1 MSTSFDHIQVN
12 IGDLQTASSQ
22 FNGKAAELEQLLQ
35 QVQNQIESLSS
46 TWQGRAASDFV
57 SLMAKWTTD
66 VQGIRDVLGTVSQH
80 LSQAASGYQETDAG
94 IARGFQT
101 N

>member
-1 MSTSFDHIQVN
+1 MAMSFDHIQVN
-12 IGDLQTASSQ
+12 LGDLQAASSQ
-22 FNGKAAELEQLLQ
+22 FNAKAAELEQLLQ

-46 TWQGRAASDFV
+46 TWQGRAAADFA

-66 VQGIRDVLGTVSQH
+66 VHGIHDVLGTVSQH
-80 LSQAASGYQETDAG
+80 LSQAASGYQDADTG
-94 IARGFQT
+94 IARGFQA

>member
-1 MSTSFDHIQVN
+1 MAMSYDHIQVN

-46 TWQGRAASDFV
+46 TWQGRAAADFV

-66 VQGIRDVLGTVSQH
+66 VHGIHDVLGTISQH
-80 LSQAASGYQETDAG
+80 LNQAASGYQETDTG